1 MMKFMKKYISILL
14 ALLTLGLAGQGCTE
28 RLDVPDDGTAAGE
41 TCLNFSVAVP
51 GQGIAT
57 RADIS
62 EQIFSLWV
70 LVFDENDFF
79 VEAKPA
85 TASNVFGTDEDT
97 EYKFTVTL
105 QASPTKRTL
114 HLVANYDFSGKNYP
128 EYNHEY
134 YLMSHLTVKK
144 SDNVPQT
151 YWQKLVLTDGIP
163 STEEV
168 KNMTDAEKKA
178 LQDQISKIPLV
189 RNFAKVQLKSSY
201 ADFTPTGFVLLNV
214 PDRGSVA
221 PCVMSASDFAVY
233 QISDT
238 AGDSYTNNPWVS
250 RSYDELSA
258 HYNLSGSSPGYEGFQ
273 PSDVGLNYQKA
284 SDFTDADFTTGDKYM
299 YERPYSGDNT
309 NTAIIV
315 KGKYTGTGGS
325 GKDTYYKIDFV
336 KAVNPAT
343 GFNVYYNILRNFLY
357 DVTIKGCTSDGYD
370 SIDEA
375 IKAPSMNNFLFS
387 VDTQDYSNISD
398 GTSRIFVEYTEKTVV
413 SSAEPFEF
421 KLKYI
426 PDITAPSTSK
436 NSDVKVRDK
445 ESKMEFHYDGTE
457 YDESESAV
465 VKSIS
470 LSGTDAASSTD
481 SDGYVHF
488 KVTPQ
493 DLPSSGELT
502 QSVVFYVL
510 EDGSTTDLKVA
521 RTVILHLRQP
531 FEMKIN
537 MDSADKGVPL
547 ATGTEFLLN
556 LYIPTGL
563 NKSVFP
569 LEFKIESATNNLTPN
584 SAKNT
589 STDKSG
595 YMSTWTGT
603 SISPST
609 ATATYGKQTFG
620 FTKSITYDEYNALAS
635 YSGNTYKIVPCAF
648 KTTKGTNSG
657 KNTIYVSNPY
667 FTPNPT
673 SYSVEQ

>member
-1 MMKFMKKYISILL
+1 MTFMKKYIFILL
-14 ALLTLGLAGQGCTE
+14 SLVVLEMVGQGCTE

-41 TCLNFSVAVP
+41 TCLNFSVALP

-62 EQIFSLWV
+62 EQIFYLWV

-398 GTSRIFVEYTEKTVV
+398 GTARIFVEYTEKTIV
-413 SSAEPFEF
+413 SSSPFEF
-421 KLKYI
+421 KLKYV
-426 PDITAPSTSK
+426 PDISNPNKADNFS
-436 NSDVKVRDK
+436 VHVRDK
-445 ESKMEFHYDGTE
+445 DSKMEFSPDGTE
-457 YDESESAV
+457 YGDSQSAV
-465 VKSIS
+465 VHSIS
-470 LSGTDAASSTD
+470 TSTATD
-481 SDGYVHF
+481 SEGWVTF
-488 KVTPQ
+488 SVTPQ
-493 DLPSSGELT
+493 ALPKEGEST

-510 EDGSTTDLKVA
+510 DPADTEKKTLLVA

-531 FEMKIN
+531 SVMKI
-537 MDSADKGVPL
+537 DSSYGSGTSGIPT
-547 ATGTEFLLN
+547 ATNTAFVMN
-556 LYIPTGL
+556 LYLPTGL

-569 LEFKIESATNNLTPN
+569 LEFKIESANNNITPN
-584 SAKNT
+584 SSLNSDT
-589 STDKSG
+589 YKSG
-595 YMSTWTGT
+595 YMSTWYGT
-603 SISPST
+603 LISGS
-609 ATATYGKQTFG
+609 GKQTFG

-635 YSGNTYKIVPCAF
+635 DSGNNYKILPCAF
-648 KTTKGTNSG
+648 KTTKATTGT
-657 KNTIYVSNPY
+657 NTIYVSNPY

-673 SYSVEQ
+673 SYSG